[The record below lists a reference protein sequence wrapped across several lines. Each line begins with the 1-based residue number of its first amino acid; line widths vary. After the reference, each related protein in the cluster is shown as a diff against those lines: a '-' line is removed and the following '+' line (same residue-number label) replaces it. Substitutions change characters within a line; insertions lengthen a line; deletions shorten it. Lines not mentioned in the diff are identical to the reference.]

1 MTSQPVLRPLG
12 PLQSSCR
19 PLSGRCGTVLGGE
32 ATILHRPR
40 PLQGRLLPRGQCLL
54 PVLSGPPAIGRRQLT
69 LGAGDLPIDHP
80 LLPAGQQRR
89 IVGTQTAAGHLVTNH
104 SSLIASLRGLVA
116 GIGSL
121 VAAGRPPVP
130 ADSQLVV
137 QLGSFIAQRGRLV
150 AFPGSLL
157 AVVTDPLT
165 RGHYLSSSPLPT
177 GVSSHALAGSSR
189 GGQPSDNSGH
199 ARPARTQEGQ
209 AFPAANQRHPTY
221 HQVPASLPRVV
232 PGPINGGSRDPW
244 LSMQLGSNASPTT
257 DSGPRRP

>member
-40 PLQGRLLPRGQCLL
+40 PLQGRLLPCGQCLL

-104 SSLIASLRGLVA
+104 SSLVA
-116 GIGSL
+116 GIGS
-121 VAAGRPPVP
+121 
-130 ADSQLVV
+130 
-137 QLGSFIAQRGRLV
+137 LV